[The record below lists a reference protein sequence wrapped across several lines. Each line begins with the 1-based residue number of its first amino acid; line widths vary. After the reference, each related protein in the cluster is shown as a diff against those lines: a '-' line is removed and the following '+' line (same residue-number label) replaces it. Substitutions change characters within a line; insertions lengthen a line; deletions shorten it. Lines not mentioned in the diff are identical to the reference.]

1 VRSSTIA
8 TGPEAGK
15 PVEVAAFRP
24 EHAERFR
31 SLNRAWLQAD
41 GLLEPPDE
49 LQLADPQ
56 THIIARG
63 GQIAVALR
71 DGEVVGTC
79 ALLPHGAG
87 ELEIV
92 KLAVAPA
99 ARGQGLGRRL
109 VEWCLARARE
119 QGAHRVVLISS
130 SRLQSALRLYESLG
144 FQYRPMPATE
154 YATADIYMEL
164 DLTASAPSR

>member
-1 VRSSTIA
+1 MPI
-8 TGPEAGK
+8 EIDI
-15 PVEVAAFRP
+15 FRR
-24 EHAERFR
+24 EHAERFG

-49 LQLADPQ
+49 LQLADPE

-63 GQIAVALR
+63 GQIAVALE

-79 ALLPHGAG
+79 AVLPHGPG
-87 ELEIV
+87 ELEMV

-109 VEWCLARARE
+109 VEWCLAYARE
-119 QGAHRVVLISS
+119 QGANRVVLISN
-130 SRLQSALRLYESLG
+130 SRLESALRLYQSLG
-144 FQYRPMPATE
+144 FQYRPMPETG
-154 YATADIYMEL
+154 YATADVYMEL
-164 DLTASAPSR
+164 DLTASAPPR